1 MLSTGLRLVTALQLL
16 SQVHGAILLAS
27 HYTGEIHTL
36 SLTTEDAEADFAITS
51 SASGCGILP
60 AWLQWDSDT
69 GTLYCIDESWFGS
82 GVAASFSA
90 DADGRLTQTG
100 RTTTSG
106 GSVHST
112 LYGGEDGRGFLATSE
127 YDRSTITTYK
137 LPLGSRTK
145 VQQQLK
151 FNLTTPGPHPRQE
164 APHPHAS
171 FPDPTGRYLLVPD
184 LGADLIRIF
193 SIHAVS
199 GELAD
204 CGAGRAEPGDGPRHG
219 AFWAPIQGSTEG
231 LMLYT
236 VNELGNSVS
245 AWSVSYP
252 AESPTSGC
260 LTLSKTQT
268 LSTYAEGISAPAGS
282 KASEVHVKDNF
293 LYAANR
299 ADETFGAE
307 KDSLATYAIDAE
319 TGEIAWL
326 EAANAHAWYPRTF
339 AINAAGDLVAVGG
352 QTSSNVAV
360 IARDPATGRLGNLIT
375 SLQVASRGN
384 PGNEDGLSAVIWL
397 E

>member
-1 MLSTGLRLVTALQLL
+1 MSSTRLCLLTALQLL

-27 HYTGEIHTL
+27 HYTGKIHTL
-36 SLTTEDAEADFAITS
+36 SLTTKGAQANFAITS
-51 SASGCGILP
+51 SASGCGTLP

-69 GTLYCIDESWFGS
+69 GTLYCIDENWFGR
-82 GVAASFSA
+82 GMAASFSA
-90 DADGRLTQTG
+90 DADGKLTQTG
-100 RTTTSG
+100 QATTSG
-106 GSVHST
+106 ASVHST
-112 LYGGEDGRGFLATSE
+112 IYGGGDGRSFLATSE
-127 YDRSTITTYK
+127 YDRSTVTTYK
-137 LPLGSRTK
+137 LPLGPSTT

-151 FNLTTPGPHPRQE
+151 FNMTTPGPHPRQQ

-171 FPDPTGRYLLVPD
+171 FPDPTGQYLLVPD

-193 SIHAVS
+193 RIDAVS
-199 GELAD
+199 GKLAD
-204 CGAGRAEPGDGPRHG
+204 CGAGRAGPGDGPRHG
-219 AFWAPIQGSTEG
+219 AFWAPTHGSTEG

-252 AESPTSGC
+252 AGSPTSGC

-268 LSTYAEGISAPAGS
+268 LSTYAKDVRPPAGS
-282 KASEVHVKDNF
+282 KASEVHVKGNF

-299 ADETFGAE
+299 ADETFGP
-307 KDSLATYAIDAE
+307 KQDSLATYTIDAK
-319 TGEIAWL
+319 TGSIAWL
-326 EAANAHAWYPRTF
+326 EATNAHAWYPRTF

-360 IARDPATGRLGNLIT
+360 IARDPATGRLGDMIA
-375 SLQVASRGN
+375 SLQVASPGT
-384 PGNEDGLSAVIWL
+384 PGNEDGLSAVIWV

>member
-36 SLTTEDAEADFAITS
+36 SLTTEGAEADFAITS
-51 SASGCGILP
+51 SASGCGTLP

-69 GTLYCIDESWFGS
+69 GTLYCIDESWFGR
-82 GVAASFSA
+82 GVAASFLA
-90 DADGRLTQTG
+90 DADGTLTLTG

-112 LYGGEDGRGFLATSE
+112 LYGGEDGS
-127 YDRSTITTYK
+127 ST
-137 LPLGSRTK
+137 R

-151 FNLTTPGPHPRQE
+151 FNLTTPGPHPRQG

-171 FPDPTGRYLLVPD
+171 FPDPTGQYLLVPD

-193 SIHAVS
+193 SIDAVS

-204 CGAGRAEPGDGPRHG
+204 CGAGRADPGDGPRHG
-219 AFWAPIQGSTEG
+219 AFWAPIHGSTEG

-252 AESPTSGC
+252 ADSPTSGC

-299 ADETFGAE
+299 ADETFGPE
-307 KDSLATYAIDAE
+307 QDSLATYAIDAE

-339 AINAAGDLVAVGG
+339 AITAAGDLVAVGG
-352 QTSSNVAV
+352 QTSSNVAI
-360 IARDPATGRLGNLIT
+360 IARDPATGRLGDLIA
-375 SLQVASRGN
+375 SLQVASPGT